1 MGGESS
7 GYDLSPL
14 TPEEVETRVDT
25 LTELQKIV
33 LTKVSDDI
41 IGAQSTPEDTNHIEN
56 TDSKISTW

>member
-1 MGGESS
+1 MSSS

-41 IGAQSTPEDTNHIEN
+41 GAQSTPEDTIHIEN
-56 TDSKISTW
+56 TDSKINTW